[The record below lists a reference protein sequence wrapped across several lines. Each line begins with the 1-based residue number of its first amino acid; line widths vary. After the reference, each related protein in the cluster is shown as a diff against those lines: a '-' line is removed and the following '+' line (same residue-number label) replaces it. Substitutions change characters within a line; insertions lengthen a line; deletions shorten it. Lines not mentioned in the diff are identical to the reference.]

1 MTTSTTPDLSLNLR
15 GDLTDPL
22 FDVRGRK
29 MSNLFEQYPKIQ
41 RIYPAPLQ
49 ANAGPLTQWE
59 LIFYG
64 TETPAQESDVST
76 ESNVIREEGQ
86 AVEGGF
92 KAGAEAGTVSSGC
105 ATLTHQPPHRCLGL
119 FLLLILF
126 CAADAFTD
134 IYLSRRPRRELT
146 LTTSNKLPVRCDR
159 PPRAPCLNNSDLIL
173 AQ

>member
-22 FDVRGRK
+22 SDVRGRK

-76 ESNVIREEGQ
+76 ESNVVGTNPGTVWSAIPSDVNQNVIDDDLALVWHDSHAIREEGQ

-105 ATLTHQPPHRCLGL
+105 ATLTHQPPHRCL
-119 FLLLILF
+119 
-126 CAADAFTD
+126 D
-134 IYLSRRPRRELT
+134 
-146 LTTSNKLPVRCDR
+146 DR
-159 PPRAPCLNNSDLIL
+159 AES
-173 AQ
+173 